1 MRNIMSKNF
10 HLILN
15 RCLILTSS
23 EKKFRV
29 RYLKKGDRHLF
40 WQPPLFRVI
49 SRTDFRGLFLDKRYC
64 LAFLNKFTLWS
75 DSLDDLTWP

>member
-40 WQPPLFRVI
+40 WQPPLFRGQI
-49 SRTDFRGLFLDKRYC
+49 IRGLFLDKCYC